1 MKCPVCSIRM
11 RCLDTRWNKTV
22 NQTRRKWKCSCGS
35 RGTTIESWESTPTK
49 VTRTLKPKPDF
60 KKIDVEKSTD
70 KLMTAF
76 YGRLEKP
83 KKQKQVE
90 VKHKPTKAM
99 FEDVEDSRN
108 YDDYSD
114 LGIDIPKGDDW

>member
-1 MKCPVCSIRM
+1 M
-11 RCLDTRWNKTV
+11 CLDTRWNKTEI
-22 NQTRRKWKCSCGS
+22 QTRRRWKCKCGA
-35 RGTTIESWESTPTK
+35 RGTTIERWESAPAIPK
-49 VTRTLKPKPDF
+49 PIPKPDY

-70 KLMTAF
+70 KLMDAF
-76 YGRLEKP
+76 YGRKEKP

-90 VKHKPTKAM
+90 VKHKPSKSM
-99 FEDVEDSRN
+99 FEDTEDSRY

>member
-1 MKCPVCSIRM
+1 MK
-11 RCLDTRWNKTV
+11 CLDTRWNKTV
-22 NQTRRKWKCSCGS
+22 NQTRRKWKCSCGA
-35 RGTTIESWESTPTK
+35 RGTTVESWQSAPTIP
-49 VTRTLKPKPDF
+49 TNKPKPKSKPDY
-60 KKIDVEKSTD
+60 KQINVEKSTD
-70 KLMTAF
+70 KLMKAF

-83 KKQKQVE
+83 KKQKHVE
-90 VKHKPTKAM
+90 VKHKPSKSV